1 MEKAE
6 YRINS
11 QNDTI
16 EVILKAL
23 KEVSVGIGIAAVCD
37 ITVKYGN
44 YSSTIVFIP
53 KDKEIKHQDFFWFGY
68 FVGRDYKAGTFEFTI
83 ISEEQKR
90 KNKRDLRRD
99 DGF

>member
-23 KEVSVGIGIAAVCD
+23 KEVSVGIGIAEVCE
-37 ITVKYGN
+37 ITVEKGD

-53 KDKEIKHQDFFWFGY
+53 KDKGIEQKDFFWFGY
-68 FVGRDYKAGTFEFTI
+68 FVGRDYKAGTFDFTI
-83 ISEEQKR
+83 VSEETKR
-90 KNKRDLRRD
+90 NKKHLRRG
-99 DGF
+99 DG